1 MTDGQRTEPRPS
13 IGVIGAGWLGG
24 TVGRALARAGYE
36 VVLSTRHPER
46 LKRDVA
52 GLATARAGSVDEAAA
67 CEVIVMATPYDAMPD
82 YGARFAGH
90 FAGKVVID
98 ATNPSGSSRLGIE
111 GARIG
116 VGALSQG
123 YFPAARLVRCFC
135 AVDATCIED
144 THGYGESA
152 TLGVPLAGDDAEAV
166 ALAARLVR
174 DTGCDPV
181 VTGGLETACLF
192 QRGAPGF
199 RANTDADRL
208 RSLMGLTQTA

>member
-1 MTDGQRTEPRPS
+1 MTDGQRTARRPS

-46 LKRDVA
+46 LKREVA
-52 GLATARAGSVDEAAA
+52 GLATARAGDVDEAAA

-144 THGYGESA
+144 THGYGERV
-152 TLGVPLAGDDAEAV
+152 TLGLAFLV
-166 ALAARLVR
+166 AMAALFGGPADFAASYHAAMTTGAILLVLSLAIAWALIPRPARAPAR
-174 DTGCDPV
+174 FN
-181 VTGGLETACLF
+181 TA
-192 QRGAPGF
+192 GY
-199 RANTDADRL
+199 
-208 RSLMGLTQTA
+208 